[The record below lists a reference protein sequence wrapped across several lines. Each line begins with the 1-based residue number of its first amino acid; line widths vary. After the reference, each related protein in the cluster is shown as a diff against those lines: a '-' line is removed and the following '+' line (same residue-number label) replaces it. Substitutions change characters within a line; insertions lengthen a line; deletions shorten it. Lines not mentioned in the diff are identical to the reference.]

1 MNGNFAKISLFF
13 SRITQEANINTPAPP
28 AVNNFNDQVQG
39 PQVQALQNQFDM
51 MGLEN
56 DWQELEDYDEDGA
69 PINQKKKKKVEL
81 IGIVN
86 KT

>member
-1 MNGNFAKISLFF
+1 
-13 SRITQEANINTPAPP
+13 
-28 AVNNFNDQVQG
+28 
-39 PQVQALQNQFDM
+39 M

-86 KT
+86 ETYYACFYSFGEFFKII